1 MDTLTELKLNKLV
14 EQLSN
19 EQKLVS
25 FDMRELTIEFYV
37 TKYLTNIDKDDN
49 EIYVPDY
56 QREFVWDTT
65 RQSRFIE
72 SLLLGLPVPFIFTAE
87 IPETGRLEIVDGSQ
101 RIRTLAAYLSN
112 ELQLKGLEKLV
123 EFNNTKFEQLPS
135 ATQRMF
141 RNIAIRMIVLSS
153 RATEEVRKEMFD
165 RINTSSVPLVPMETR
180 RGVYRGDF
188 MNFITEL
195 AKNDKFKTLCPFA
208 KFSEKRHE
216 EEELILRF
224 FAFIDAYPDYRQVE
238 NKGVAKYLDE
248 YLDNGNKNFTKEV
261 LEKKRLAFNQMIDF
275 ISKTYKGQGFAKK
288 PNAIGVSK
296 PYFEAIAVGS
306 YLAMRENPNIK
317 PHKLDS
323 LIIDKHNRNN
333 FFETIEGRYRT
344 HTAKK
349 ILNRINYVKKSYLD
363 DAEK

>member
-1 MDTLTELKLNKLV
+1 MDTLTEVKLNKLV

-123 EFNNTKFEQLPS
+123 EFIT
-135 ATQRMF
+135 
-141 RNIAIRMIVLSS
+141 
-153 RATEEVRKEMFD
+153 
-165 RINTSSVPLVPMETR
+165 VP
-180 RGVYRGDF
+180 
-188 MNFITEL
+188 
-195 AKNDKFKTLCPFA
+195 
-208 KFSEKRHE
+208 
-216 EEELILRF
+216 
-224 FAFIDAYPDYRQVE
+224 
-238 NKGVAKYLDE
+238 
-248 YLDNGNKNFTKEV
+248 
-261 LEKKRLAFNQMIDF
+261 
-275 ISKTYKGQGFAKK
+275 
-288 PNAIGVSK
+288 
-296 PYFEAIAVGS
+296 
-306 YLAMRENPNIK
+306 
-317 PHKLDS
+317 
-323 LIIDKHNRNN
+323 
-333 FFETIEGRYRT
+333 
-344 HTAKK
+344 
-349 ILNRINYVKKSYLD
+349 
-363 DAEK
+363 